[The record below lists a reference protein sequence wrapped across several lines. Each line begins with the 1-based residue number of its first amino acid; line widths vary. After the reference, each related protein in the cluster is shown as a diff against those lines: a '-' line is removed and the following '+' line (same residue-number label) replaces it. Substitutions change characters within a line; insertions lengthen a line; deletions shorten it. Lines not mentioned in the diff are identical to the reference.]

1 MTSGGVKRR
10 GSVRPTRGALV
21 GDWLA
26 HGQMPDLAALPDYN
40 PFNLLR
46 ERMSGSAYTWH
57 NYGRSVIGTLSDIE
71 NVPIERLQALTRHAI
86 AVDASCTHMYS
97 PGVKRHI
104 AKALDLGA
112 TPEEIMAVLQLVAVL
127 GIHSVAL
134 GTPHLVDE
142 MKARGMPV
150 PTNPASTED

>member
-1 MTSGGVKRR
+1 MPQPTPIIDAARASGQWNK
-10 GSVRPTRGALV
+10 AW
-21 GDWLA
+21 DEA
-26 HGQMPDLAALPDYN
+26 AALDAQWIEKFLAMGLHPVA
-40 PFNLLR
+40 
-46 ERMSGSAYTWH
+46 SGLIDAKTFEL
-57 NYGRSVIGTLSDIE
+57 I
-71 NVPIERLQALTRHAI
+71 AI

-142 MKARGMPV
+142 MTARGMPV
-150 PTNPASTED
+150 PAAPASTPVSTED

>member
-1 MTSGGVKRR
+1 MTSTPISDAARASGQWNQAWDQVAAFDDEWMEKFLDMGTH
-10 GSVRPTRGALV
+10 SVRKGIIDPRTYEL
-21 GDWLA
+21 
-26 HGQMPDLAALPDYN
+26 
-40 PFNLLR
+40 
-46 ERMSGSAYTWH
+46 
-57 NYGRSVIGTLSDIE
+57 I
-71 NVPIERLQALTRHAI
+71 AI

-104 AKALDLGA
+104 AKALDLGV

-142 MKARGMPV
+142 MNARAMPV
-150 PTNPASTED
+150 PQPRKD